1 MNVITEIRTI
11 RSEKQV
17 SPGRKIIAI
26 LQAEAEAG
34 QILKENSEYLKVL
47 AGLESLEISLPGIKP
62 ERAVGAIAN
71 GVQIYLPL
79 EGLVD
84 IEEEIKRLEKELNKA
99 EEELARAEQKL
110 ANPGF
115 VNKAPTAV
123 VEKNGKKLD

>member
-1 MNVITEIRTI
+1 M
-11 RSEKQV
+11 
-17 SPGRKIIAI
+17 
-26 LQAEAEAG
+26 
-34 QILKENSEYLKVL
+34 
-47 AGLESLEISLPGIKP
+47 
-62 ERAVGAIAN
+62 
-71 GVQIYLPL
+71 QIYLPL

-123 VEKNGKKLD
+123 VEKEREKARLMADTVEKLRRLLQEATGERV